1 MKKRGVGT
9 RLREEEGVRMGTTHE
24 AWEREEVEVHVV
36 GTKLREEV
44 EVHGYVFFH

>member
-1 MKKRGVGT
+1 MGT
-9 RLREEEGVRMGTTHE
+9 RLREEEGVRMRMAMGTTHE